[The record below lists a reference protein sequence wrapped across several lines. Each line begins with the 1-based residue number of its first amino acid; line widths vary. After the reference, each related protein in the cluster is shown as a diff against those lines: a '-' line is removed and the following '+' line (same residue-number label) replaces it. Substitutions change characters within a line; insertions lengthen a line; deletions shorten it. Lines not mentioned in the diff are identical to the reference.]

1 MIKRNNKKGFTIV
14 ELVIVIAVIAI
25 LAAVLIPTF
34 SGIIRKANLS
44 ADQQAL
50 RQMNTLL
57 ATYTDGSIKNV
68 ADAVAALDKENIDL
82 DNYKAL
88 TKDHYFYFVVDANG
102 NPKIILADKDG
113 NIVAPADIDL
123 SADAQWMSLSGMVPM
138 SDDYKVENG
147 AVAVDNGAELAH
159 LMEQVKANKETVTTV
174 TLSGNVDLKGAA
186 VDFGTVTNN
195 VTITGAA
202 GTVLSGLRADDNTV
216 SPSSGEFAGHGY
228 GYGLFG
234 DIEEG
239 AVVTI
244 ENITISGL
252 SVGNS
257 LGDHE
262 SGANTT
268 GLIAGYVKGKLVMN
282 NVAIDD
288 CNINGFQKV
297 GALVGQLLGT
307 VELTNVK
314 VTNTVVSGYVE
325 TAKIAGYL
333 GAAASLTVSNCDF
346 AGITVT
352 TPRNDTVAQ
361 SAITF
366 ENSFKLVGD
375 ASNKYH
381 VSGAAGYENEKWL
394 WGTTTNDWVW
404 YAPSPKIAIAD
415 RPAYG
420 TTVNGEKI
428 DCFNGIIFSGSTN
441 FTAGSP
447 AN

>member
-34 SGIIRKANLS
+34 SGIIKKANLS

-113 NIVAPADIDL
+113 NVVAPADIDL
-123 SADAQWMSLSGMVPM
+123 PADAQWMSLSGMVPM

-147 AVAVDNGAELAH
+147 AVTVDNGAELAH

-202 GTVLSGLRADDNTV
+202 GTVLSGLRTDENTV
-216 SPSSGEFAGHGY
+216 APTTGEFAGHEY
-228 GYGLFG
+228 GFGLFG
-234 DIEEG
+234 EIKDN

-252 SVGNS
+252 AVGNS
-257 LGDHE
+257 LGDTHAT
-262 SGANTT
+262 GANTI
-268 GLIAGYVKGKLVMN
+268 GLIAGYVGVNAKLVMN
-282 NVAIDD
+282 NVTIDS
-288 CNINGFQKV
+288 CVVKGYQKV
-297 GALVGQLLGT
+297 GGLVGQLLGT
-307 VELTNVK
+307 VELNKVK
-314 VTNTVVSGYVE
+314 VTNTIVNGYTEV
-325 TAKIAGYL
+325 AKIAGII
-333 GAAASLTVSNCDF
+333 GEKGSLTVTDCDF
-346 AGITVT
+346 SGITV
-352 TPRNDTVAQ
+352 NGLNKDTVKKSDITSSEQ
-361 SAITF
+361 PIVGLDSNTYDLSGTDIFGSA
-366 ENSFKLVGD
+366 
-375 ASNKYH
+375 
-381 VSGAAGYENEKWL
+381 
-394 WGTTTNDWVW
+394 TNDWAWFYTGNYFDVTV
-404 YAPSPKIAIAD
+404 
-415 RPAYG
+415 PAG
-420 TTVNGEKI
+420 TFEGTHYMSTTSKNVVNGV
-428 DCFNGIIFSGSTN
+428 
-441 FTAGSP
+441 P